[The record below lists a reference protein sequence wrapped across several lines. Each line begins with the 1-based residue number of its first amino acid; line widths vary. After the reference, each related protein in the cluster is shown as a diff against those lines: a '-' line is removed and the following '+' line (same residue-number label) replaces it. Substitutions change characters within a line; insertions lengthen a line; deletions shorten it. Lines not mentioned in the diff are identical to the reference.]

1 MSAFEWE
8 KVWHYSEDDLPPL
21 GAFIQLKIGHVDGN
35 DTRIVEGT
43 VVRVQ
48 TSTTTSIGIAPEP
61 VEDASGE
68 WGWEEWRARVVPL
81 GQEEMEEDFIP
92 GLLPA

>member
-61 VEDASGE
+61 VEDASPTPR
-68 WGWEEWRARVVPL
+68 WRITSICHVFYCFLAL
-81 GQEEMEEDFIP
+81 KN
-92 GLLPA
+92 AASSS